1 MNFEYKTY
9 KVGDLI
15 HDNRKYCG
23 FFGVIVKIEDFI
35 PGRNDAVV
43 HIFWSRRKEQEN
55 LPAIQTYYIM
65 TLNSMLLT
73 NKVFHYTAE

>member
-1 MNFEYKTY
+1 MKFDYKTY

-15 HDNRKYCG
+15 HDNRENCG
-23 FFGVIVKIEDFI
+23 WFGVIVKITERA
-35 PGRNDAVV
+35 GTSVV
-43 HIFWSRRKEQEN
+43 HIFWSLRKEDEH
-55 LPAIQTYYIM
+55 LRREIQTYYIM

>member
-1 MNFEYKTY
+1 MKFEYKTY

-23 FFGVIVKIEDFI
+23 FFGVIVKIED
-35 PGRNDAVV
+35 RDCTSVV

-55 LPAIQTYYIM
+55 LPEIQRYYIM